1 MFSDSKPVAHFAL
14 SIHCLACFPLHL
26 DAPDTTLL
34 VGLANELQVV
44 RLNPHQTLHRWALH
58 SIPLHVA
65 LSPRSRPDK
74 SLLGAVSFEDGSV
87 CVFGPDSIKELEAG
101 TRKKIVGWTN
111 ALAFDH
117 SSGTHLASVG
127 DDQMCRIWEIDP
139 ATTSAQDP
147 VKIPLK
153 DKGIAVE
160 WHRNLAS
167 YILIG
172 LQNGL
177 VHLFN
182 VETLSLEVEV
192 LVPGSRPLAGL
203 SWHPDSPN
211 MYEQWC

>member
-1 MFSDSKPVAHFAL
+1 
-14 SIHCLACFPLHL
+14 
-26 DAPDTTLL
+26 
-34 VGLANELQVV
+34 
-44 RLNPHQTLHRWALH
+44 
-58 SIPLHVA
+58 
-65 LSPRSRPDK
+65 
-74 SLLGAVSFEDGSV
+74 
-87 CVFGPDSIKELEAG
+87 
-101 TRKKIVGWTN
+101 
-111 ALAFDH
+111 
-117 SSGTHLASVG
+117 
-127 DDQMCRIWEIDP
+127 MCRIWEIDP

-147 VKIPLK
+147 IKIPLK

-211 MYEQWC
+211 IFGAVSGSSWHLYNLEAMPYHLPEHSGEGHALDAQTGGGSTSILWCPSHSSSMQAKMFCVIASTPEGAFKAPAVLIYPNGFTKGMAVI